1 MKYIAILLILMQLVF
16 SCKSVTQEHNIKEV
30 IANKINIDS
39 LLKTTD
45 TVKILIAI
53 NDYVTNQFD
62 INGKPEQL
70 STEQIN
76 FHLIEE
82 LEMEVNNG
90 GFSQYFYNS
99 GGDYAHETLDALMA
113 IKAFETHKLL
123 QAAINEFPAQK
134 VPKDR
139 LKRQK
144 MLVKIEDKASTIWDM
159 LDNKY
164 YKSTDNL
171 DLLKMIYINA
181 NRAKF

>member
-1 MKYIAILLILMQLVF
+1 MQIVHA
-16 SCKSVTQEHNIKEV
+16 CKSDLQEINIKEV
-30 IANKINIDS
+30 TIKKINIDS
-39 LLKTTD
+39 LLKRTD
-45 TVKILIAI
+45 TVQILIAI
-53 NDYVTNQFD
+53 NDYITNQFD

-134 VPKDR
+134 AEKDR
-139 LKRQK
+139 LKRQNV
-144 MLVKIEDKASTIWDM
+144 LAKIEDNASKTWDI
-159 LDNKY
+159 LDQKFYKY
-164 YKSTDNL
+164 VDNL
-171 DLLKMIYINA
+171 DSLKMAYISN
-181 NRAKF
+181 NKHRF